1 MPFKTGQGGRKLGA
15 RNKNTRDAEAVC
27 RKLIEDK
34 GYRKAFKVRLH
45 AGTLP
50 GSLEAMLFHYAYG
63 KPKERVEVS
72 GESGG
77 PVVVKFIDAE

>member
-1 MPFKTGQGGRKLGA
+1 MPFKAGNAGRKKGT

-34 GYRKAFKVRLH
+34 GYRKSFKDRLH

-63 KPKERVEVS
+63 KPKERVEVT
-72 GESGG
+72 GVNGG
-77 PVVVKFIDAE
+77 PIVYTWLD